1 MRYDNLTRHIP
12 KEKETGEQCPECGSP
27 LVLRGGRYGNF
38 IACSNYPMCKYIKED
53 ENKKIIKMC
62 PECGG
67 ELKEQVSKRGLK
79 YIGCSNYPNCKYA
92 EWNDKKDDKDITDN
106 EEIKEK
112 QELYSSQFKKGKRD
126 DIDDDVMSSWE
137 ANISRLFNYL
147 DIDYKYESDSY
158 QLNQLRS
165 KYKFMSPSYLPD
177 YTLSDGTL
185 VEVKGRLDSRSL
197 ENMKAFKEL
206 YPDEKIKIIDNDI
219 YYLINQKYSEI
230 VPNWEKTNNTL
241 MSDIDVVGI
250 KIKERIPYVENLNVG
265 DELIIEREIDNQYDK
280 NAIKV
285 FDINKNHIGYIDGL
299 HACYLAP
306 KMDIGISYTIKIKE
320 KKENA
325 LKCTIKSNN
334 LDEINVTEFWDL
346 L

>member
-1 MRYDNLTRHIP
+1 
-12 KEKETGEQCPECGSP
+12 
-27 LVLRGGRYGNF
+27 
-38 IACSNYPMCKYIKED
+38 
-53 ENKKIIKMC
+53 
-62 PECGG
+62 
-67 ELKEQVSKRGLK
+67 
-79 YIGCSNYPNCKYA
+79 
-92 EWNDKKDDKDITDN
+92 
-106 EEIKEK
+106 
-112 QELYSSQFKKGKRD
+112 
-126 DIDDDVMSSWE
+126 
-137 ANISRLFNYL
+137 
-147 DIDYKYESDSY
+147 
-158 QLNQLRS
+158 
-165 KYKFMSPSYLPD
+165 
-177 YTLSDGTL
+177 
-185 VEVKGRLDSRSL
+185 
-197 ENMKAFKEL
+197 
-206 YPDEKIKIIDNDI
+206 
-219 YYLINQKYSEI
+219 
-230 VPNWEKTNNTL
+230 